1 MGGRAAGEHKATGG
15 TKAEDEEEEAGG
27 GGEVSGG
34 GRGGGGEEEEEGGGV
49 RVETSEWGTEV
60 AVTQGMFI
68 TQTPGE
74 HSVTLA

>member
-1 MGGRAAGEHKATGG
+1 VGEDKATGG
-15 TKAEDEEEEAGG
+15 RKEEEE
-27 GGEVSGG
+27 
-34 GRGGGGEEEEEGGGV
+34 GGV

-60 AVTQGMFI
+60 AVTQGIFI

>member
-1 MGGRAAGEHKATGG
+1 MGGKVVGEDKATGG
-15 TKAEDEEEEAGG
+15 RK
-27 GGEVSGG
+27 
-34 GRGGGGEEEEEGGGV
+34 EEEEEGGV

-60 AVTQGMFI
+60 AVTQGIFI